1 MNFAVCVDANAG
13 QRAAAEQAALTKNAE
28 FEQER
33 IGFYNKEISFTK
45 SIDANILGYSREISD
60 AFARTLNE
68 VGKGRSSLET
78 AARNYFGTLSVDE
91 GGRSR
96 RFGKNNY
103 LKFLQ
108 KKGEI
113 EGVIDNVV
121 GRNMAYF
128 QEGARRNLLARNSRA
143 REALGVPAAYGQP
156 IMMPPSDYLSGT
168 LGLIS
173 NVIGIG
179 SGLASISQAGGLG
192 AIFKGLGSD
201 IKLKENIEQVGTSND
216 GYKIYEFNYKVRPE
230 IRFRGAMA
238 QDVLKKNP
246 IAVGIHPE
254 GYLTVDYNQI
264 DIDMEVV

>member
-1 MNFAVCVDANAG
+1 VCVDANAG

-28 FEQER
+28 FEQDR
-33 IGFYNKEISFTK
+33 IGFYNKEVSFTK

-60 AFARTLNE
+60 AFARSLNE
-68 VGKGRSSLET
+68 IGKGRSSLET
-78 AARNYFGTLSVDE
+78 AARNYFGSLSVDE

-108 KKGEI
+108 QKGEI

-128 QEGARRNLLARNSRA
+128 QEGARRNLLARNARA

-168 LGLIS
+168 LGLVS
-173 NVIGIG
+173 NVVSIATGI
-179 SGLASISQAGGLG
+179 
-192 AIFKGLGSD
+192 KGFFPPSD

-238 QDVLKKNP
+238 QDVVKKNP
-246 IAVGIHPE
+246 MAVSIHPK